1 MRSSQSATAILAL
14 MTFAAILH
22 PPIIQASPQQR
33 PVHAGYAA
41 QAPGAATPTVPQRS
55 VDPLPPHV
63 ATFSILGYDPDS
75 GMVGGAVQS
84 RVFSVGN
91 GVLWGEANVGMVAT
105 QAIVDVSYGPQALEL
120 LRDGTPPADIIQAV
134 LDNDPDPGYR
144 GQPWPKAG
152 RQFSV
157 MNARGEVATYTGP
170 EADEWAGHVVRDNC
184 SAQGNI
190 LAGPEV
196 VEAMCDAFERTEGH
210 LSNRLMAALEA
221 GQAAGG
227 DRRGMQSAAMLIV
240 KEDGGV
246 WLNNDVVLRLQVDD
260 ADNPIVELRRLVD
273 AAHRRFGWELPSR
286 APGQATPRPGS
297 RPIAI
302 TNGRLFDGTGA
313 PALDAGTVIFENNR
327 ITAVGATDT
336 VEIPP
341 GARVIDAGGDLIMPG
356 IIDNHMHALWPDS
369 PLTTEGEDTMTPW
382 LQAGVTTLV
391 DTGSIRHTA
400 RAGRALVESMA
411 HPPRYLMAGPI
422 ITVPGGYPTTRREAD
437 MAMYAWT
444 VQGPEEA
451 YDATATIIDKEGADL
466 IKVAIETGFE
476 TDYDATDGWPTLS
489 MEELRAIVRAAHER
503 NVMVRAHVTN
513 PGEALAAARAGLDVL
528 AHTPIHE
535 MSDEALQECADAGL
549 IFVSTANIWGW
560 PRRERGR
567 PVGPNLYRYHQ
578 LGGIVAMGT
587 DVPYQRG
594 STMPIGEFER
604 FIEAGFTPAEV
615 LVASTRDSA
624 KAIGRLNDL
633 GTLEVGK
640 LADVI
645 VVTGDPLAD
654 IHAMENVSVVVRNG
668 ELVLL
673 PTAQR

>member
-1 MRSSQSATAILAL
+1 MRSSPPAATILVL
-14 MTFAAILH
+14 MIVAAILQ
-22 PPIIQASPQQR
+22 PAIIQATPQQ
-33 PVHAGYAA
+33 PSAHTADTL
-41 QAPGAATPTVPQRS
+41 QAPESADQDASEG
-55 VDPLPPHV
+55 LPPHV
-63 ATFSILGYDPDS
+63 ATFSILGYDPET

-105 QAIVDVSYGPQALEL
+105 QAIVDVSYGPQGLEL
-120 LRDGTPPADIIQAV
+120 LRGGMAPADIVQTI

-144 GQPWPKAG
+144 GDPWPKAG

-157 MNARGEVATYTGP
+157 MNAHGEVATYTGP
-170 EADEWAGHVVRDNC
+170 EADEWAGHVIRDNC

-196 VEAMCDAFERTEGH
+196 VEAMCDAFERAEGH

-260 ADNPIVELRRLVD
+260 SDNPIAELRRLVN
-273 AAHRRFGWELPSR
+273 AAHRRFRWEPPSQ
-286 APGQATPRPGS
+286 APDPAPAQPVRRPTV
-297 RPIAI
+297 I

-313 PALDAGTVIFENNR
+313 PPLEPGMVMIEGNR
-327 ITAVGATDT
+327 ITAVGPVAG
-336 VEIPP
+336 VEIPA
-341 GARVIDAGGDLIMPG
+341 GARVIDAQGGTIMPG

-369 PLTTEGEDTMTPW
+369 PLTTEGEDTITPW

-400 RAGRALVESMA
+400 RAGRALIESMA

-422 ITVPGGYPTTRREAD
+422 ITVPGGYPATRREAD
-437 MAMYAWT
+437 MAMYAWP
-444 VQGPEEA
+444 VEGPEQA
-451 YDATATIIDKEGADL
+451 YEVTATIIDQEGADL
-466 IKVAIETGFE
+466 IKVAIETGFD

-535 MSDEALQECADAGL
+535 MSDEVLRECRDAGL

-578 LGGIVAMGT
+578 MGGIVAMGT
-587 DVPYQRG
+587 DAPYQRG

-604 FIEAGFTPAEV
+604 FIEAGFTPTEV
-615 LVASTRDSA
+615 LIASTRDSA
-624 KAIGRLNDL
+624 RAIGRQDDL

-640 LADVI
+640 LADI
-645 VVTGDPLAD
+645 MVVNGDPLAD
-654 IHAMENVSVVVRNG
+654 IHAMENVTVVIRNG
-668 ELVLL
+668 ELIPLN
-673 PTAQR
+673 